1 MKNPTIVRSGLRP
14 WFASFA
20 FVLGA
25 MLVELT
31 FMTPAHSADLGFPG
45 YGPGYYG
52 GSGPTYYGGYA
63 QPSYGCG
70 DHCGCVS
77 HCGCGWSCLSP
88 YGGNVVERHYVE
100 RSYHERR
107 YVSCC
112 GGYGPYGYGYGGS
125 YPSADVPPSPIP
137 YGNGYGYGY

>member
-1 MKNPTIVRSGLRP
+1 MRNPTIVRSRLRP

-20 FVLGA
+20 VVLGA

-31 FMTPAHSADLGFPG
+31 FVAPAASADLGFPG

-52 GSGPTYYGGYA
+52 GSGPAYYGGYA
-63 QPSYGCG
+63 HAGYGCG

-77 HCGCGWSCLSP
+77 HCGCGWRCFSP
-88 YGGNVVERHYVE
+88 YGGNIIERHYVE

-112 GGYGPYGYGYGGS
+112 GGYGPYGYGGS

-137 YGNGYGYGY
+137 YGNGYGSGY